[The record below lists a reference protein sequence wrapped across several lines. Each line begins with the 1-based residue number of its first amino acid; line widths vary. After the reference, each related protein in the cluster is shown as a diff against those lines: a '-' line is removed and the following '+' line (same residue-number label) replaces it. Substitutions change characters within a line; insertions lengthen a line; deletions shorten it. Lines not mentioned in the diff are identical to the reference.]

1 MTPQLSPLGR
11 RLVLLGMVL
20 FMIGLLT
27 GLVSATFEN
36 PRMGLSAHLEGLM
49 NGTFL
54 ALLGLF
60 WHHLALG
67 TRGSLIAFWFVVY
80 AAYANWLGVLLGG
93 IWGAGA
99 SMMPIASKGLMGT
112 PVQEDII
119 AFLLLSISAAMIAGV
134 AMIIWGLR
142 KVPSEA

>member
-1 MTPQLSPLGR
+1 MTSQLSPRGR
-11 RLVLLGMVL
+11 RLVLLGMML

-27 GLVSATFEN
+27 GLVSATFQN

-49 NGTFL
+49 NGILL

-67 TRGSLIAFWFVVY
+67 ARASLIAFWLIVY

-99 SMMPIASKGLMGT
+99 SMMPIAANGLMGT
-112 PVQEDII
+112 PLQENII
-119 AFLLLSISAAMIAGV
+119 AFLLLSLTAAMIAGV
-134 AMIIWGLR
+134 AMIIWGLW